1 MDAAQL
7 TRIATARGFVAALD
21 QSGGSTPGAL
31 TRYGIL
37 PEAYAGDAEMFEAIH
52 AYRTRI
58 ITSSVFGGDKVLAAI
73 LFEQTMD
80 RDIGDVPIPDYL
92 WDVKEIVPFLKVD
105 RGLADVAS
113 GVRLMKPMPDLDALL
128 ERALSRHVFGT
139 KMRSFVQAGDQA
151 GIDAILDQQFEFGT
165 RILAAGLMP
174 ILEPE
179 VDINAP
185 DKPIA
190 EAMVT
195 AGILARLATLPAD
208 AQVMLKLTIPNEAG
222 LYAELIGHPS
232 VLRVVA
238 LSGGYS
244 REEANRRLAANHGL
258 IASFSRALTEG
269 LRVDMTDAEFDA
281 ALAASI
287 GAVYVA
293 SIT

>member
-31 TRYGIL
+31 TRYGI
-37 PEAYAGDAEMFEAIH
+37 PPDTYSGDAEMFELIH
-52 AYRTRI
+52 AFRTRI
-58 ITSSVFGGDKVLAAI
+58 MTSSAFTGDKVLAAI

-80 RDIGDVPIPDYL
+80 RDIDDIAVPDYL
-92 WDVKEIVPFLKVD
+92 WDVKEVVPFVKVD
-105 RGLADVAS
+105 RGLAEAAD
-113 GVRLMKPMPDLDALL
+113 GVRQMLPMPDLDDLL
-128 ERALSRHVFGT
+128 ERATARHIFGT
-139 KMRSFVQAGDQA
+139 KMRSLVQAGNRA
-151 GIDAILDQQFEFGT
+151 GIDAVLDQQFEIGT

-179 VDINAP
+179 VDIKAP

-195 AGILARLATLPAD
+195 AGVLDRLATLPEGAR
-208 AQVMLKLTIPNEAG
+208 VMLKLTIPTEAN
-222 LYAELIGHPS
+222 LYAELIRHPS

-244 REEANRRLAANHGL
+244 RDEANRRLAANHGL

-269 LRVDMTDAEFDA
+269 LRVDMSDAAFDA
-281 ALAASI
+281 ALASSI
-287 GAVYVA
+287 GAIYAA
-293 SIT
+293 STT